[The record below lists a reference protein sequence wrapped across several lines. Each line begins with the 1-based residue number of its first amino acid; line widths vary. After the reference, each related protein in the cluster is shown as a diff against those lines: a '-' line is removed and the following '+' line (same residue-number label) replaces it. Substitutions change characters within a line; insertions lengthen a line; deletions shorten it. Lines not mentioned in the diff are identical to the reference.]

1 MIYNLM
7 VFNLFSGKF
16 TLVNSTGNTLED
28 GEFGLLLIHGGTVC
42 DSKYFHSF
50 DNNAAHAICNSMG

>member
-1 MIYNLM
+1 MMIYNLM

-28 GEFGLLLIHGGTVC
+28 EEFGLLLINGGTVC
-42 DSKYFHSF
+42 NDEF

>member
-1 MIYNLM
+1 MIYKLM

-28 GEFGLLLIHGGTVC
+28 GELGLLLINGGTVC
-42 DSKYFHSF
+42 VDEL

>member
-16 TLVNSTGNTLED
+16 TLVNSTGNALED
-28 GEFGLLLIHGGTVC
+28 GEFGLLLINGGTVC
-42 DSKYFHSF
+42 NDEF
-50 DNNAAHAICNSMG
+50 DNNAALAICNSMG